1 MPAYLQEQ
9 VGTQTGG
16 RGGGIFFAT
25 PPRVFTGNNFA
36 AARTARDTFFALTA
50 NADELATYQENQ
62 YLGIVLQNRTGN
74 RVIETYF
81 PGNEGKA
88 YSNTQWIE
96 RGEAASDAQIDARV
110 TAHAALSEAHHTP
123 TSLTDVQQSIREEVA
138 SRITGDQMIAIEIS
152 LESGFRTWLS
162 LQATSSTPLL
172 MVFTTDIDVT
182 ISGTQYDYSDGD
194 AVYFPPMTTTGD
206 KWFNVKSS
214 DTSTLV
220 DRLNSEQTLRIG
232 GDKINP
238 GSVGNRAELST
249 FLTAQVGANNASL
262 VLISADI
269 DETISS
275 RRYQYSANDVVY
287 FSPASRVGVKWF
299 NITPPAPSSG
309 LNRDQVDARVT
320 LQVNEEAAKR
330 IAGDE
335 IAPIEVAHA
344 TELELVV
351 NNRGDAE
358 DAQIVLFTA
367 AVDTTINAER
377 YTFADGDV
385 VYFPPGSS
393 VYVRWFNILDQSW
406 VDARVKLQVDTEATA
421 RTAGDKYDFH
431 AVVNASQL
439 HDLLTGVSKAKAR
452 ILYFEN
458 PVDETVQTIT
468 YSHRAG
474 EVAYALPGETVSTR
488 MFNVFQTTPTRV
500 GSLAQFNTFRT
511 AQIKRLSYELVYVT
525 AAFSQ
530 GGTDYADGDFVFFS
544 PGSTTP
550 FKLLN
555 ISRRPASIRIEPPS
569 IASPTDLDGDYV
581 LFLGLPG
588 YKNAEVDELEIWFK
602 DEAVHDI
609 SSFKPEDGPF
619 VIPFNV
625 STSEETQVGLTN
637 SDTQMRVL
645 AVYRKN
651 GQYVGQDTTV
661 LAVKNQVPA
670 PSGGEELSFQSKIE
684 LSGYRI
690 TPTSV
695 SSNDSDDIE
704 GTYRVIFENAGILTD
719 AFVQVGTEGQDVL
732 ARRAWRTATPT
743 IQFTINATVATAI
756 ANNLTGTEFTIDV
769 DWYDAA
775 SGGNLIGE
783 LKLQIS
789 VASGGSG
796 GTDSTA
802 RAAAASAAAKADANT
817 ARIATAESEI
827 DTLQTAGYQTQS
839 QVDARVKDGVLDWA
853 EKGNADTIPVNKLP
867 ASHQDVRTV
876 IFADVLPPPTD
887 DNADEIYYVG
897 KRIFVNRQIGRKVV
911 FRDLV
916 VGDVRAV
923 WSQATAWGGVVN
935 NLPNTATGT
944 VIYTTFQNRNR
955 FEISQG
961 GGGYALL
968 ATSGLGA
975 RWPTDNS
982 HRVVDESHA
991 IELAS
996 AVNQWFSWD
1005 TEMKVVTSAGAA
1017 SHREWVAL
1025 DRRQVQSVTPPI
1037 DTNVVPLNAD
1047 IGETVYLSM
1056 TKNVSITIEGGDDGD
1071 VLILYAMQDSTGS
1084 RTLTFD
1090 GAALDISTAG
1100 GTVDALAFV
1109 NRSGAWSQFGS
1120 TVKDAV

>member
-1 MPAYLQEQ
+1 MVSSGTLIGGGSGVVFGSPA
-9 VGTQTGG
+9 GTGGGG

-110 TAHAALSEAHHTP
+110 AVHTALSEAHHAP
-123 TSLTDVQQSIREEVA
+123 TSLTDVQQSIREEA
-138 SRITGDQMIAIEIS
+138 GSRISGDAPVAIEIS
-152 LESGFRTWLS
+152 QESGLRSWVGLA
-162 LQATSSTPLL
+162 ATSATPILL
-172 MVFTTDIDVT
+172 VFTTDLDVT
-182 ISGTQYDYSDGD
+182 ISGTRYNYSDGD
-194 AVYFPPMTTTGD
+194 VVYFAPGD
-206 KWFNVKSS
+206 ANGGLWFNVKAS

-232 GDKINP
+232 GDRIT
-238 GSVGNRAELST
+238 SQTVGTRAELAA
-249 FLTAQVGANNASL
+249 FLTAQAGAQNGSL
-262 VLISADI
+262 ILISGDI
-269 DETISS
+269 DETIAT
-275 RRYQYSANDVVY
+275 RRYQYTANDVVY
-287 FSPASRVGVKWF
+287 FSPASRVGVRWF
-299 NITPPAPSSG
+299 SIAPPSPSSG
-309 LNRDQVDARVT
+309 LNQSQVDARVT

-335 IAPIEVAHA
+335 IAPTAVADA
-344 TELELVV
+344 SSLELVL

-358 DAQIVLFTA
+358 DAQLVVFTA

-377 YTFADGDV
+377 YTFSVGDV
-385 VYFPPGSS
+385 VYFPPGSAI
-393 VYVRWFNILDQSW
+393 YVKWFNILDQSQ

-421 RTAGDKYDFH
+421 RTAGDQPDSVNVGSSTNFERDLAAQLTETSPKWFVLTADISGTYDGNAYSYSTGDVLYVPPLSDSVEFMFNLGAGGTGVSPTQLMAETNARIAGDKYDFH
-431 AVVNASQL
+431 AVVDASQL

-625 STSEETQVGLTN
+625 STSEETQVGLTS

-651 GQYVGQDTTV
+651 GQYVGQETTV

-670 PSGGEELSFQSKIE
+670 PSGGGEDLSFRSKLE
-684 LSGYRI
+684 LSGYRLD
-690 TPTSV
+690 PESK
-695 SSNDSDDIE
+695 SSRNAADIQ
-704 GTYRVIFENAGILTD
+704 GTYDVRFENSAIID
-719 AFVQVGTEGQDVL
+719 DSFVQVSAAGQTVL
-732 ARRAWRTATPT
+732 ARQSWSAGSSSIR
-743 IQFTINATVATAI
+743 FTISSDVATAI
-756 ANNLTGTEFTIDV
+756 ANNLANDDNTFTVDV
-769 DWYDAA
+769 QWYDEIRD
-775 SGGNLIGE
+775 GNLIGG
-783 LKLQIS
+783 LKLS
-789 VASGGSG
+789 VHVPSANKVQ
-796 GTDSTA
+796 TLT
-802 RAAAASAAAKADANT
+802 SAAAIAWDMESGLTADLVLGHNATITPSNGANGDT
-817 ARIATAESEI
+817 AILRVTQDATGGR
-827 DTLQTAGYQTQS
+827 TLAF
-839 QVDARVKDGVLDWA
+839 
-853 EKGNADTIPVNKLP
+853 
-867 ASHQDVRTV
+867 ASAVERGGRTV
-876 IFADVLPPPTD
+876 
-887 DNADEIYYVG
+887 
-897 KRIFVNRQIGRKVV
+897 
-911 FRDLV
+911 
-916 VGDVRAV
+916 
-923 WSQATAWGGVVN
+923 
-935 NLPNTATGT
+935 
-944 VIYTTFQNRNR
+944 
-955 FEISQG
+955 
-961 GGGYALL
+961 
-968 ATSGLGA
+968 
-975 RWPTDNS
+975 
-982 HRVVDESHA
+982 
-991 IELAS
+991 ELAS
-996 AVNQWFSWD
+996 
-1005 TEMKVVTSAGAA
+1005 GA
-1017 SHREWVAL
+1017 
-1025 DRRQVQSVTPPI
+1025 
-1037 DTNVVPLNAD
+1037 N
-1047 IGETVYLSM
+1047 
-1056 TKNVSITIEGGDDGD
+1056 K
-1071 VLILYAMQDSTGS
+1071 
-1084 RTLTFD
+1084 RTLI
-1090 GAALDISTAG
+1090 GLHRI
-1100 GTVDALAFV
+1100 GTTWHYESSIQDE
-1109 NRSGAWSQFGS
+1109 
-1120 TVKDAV
+1120 